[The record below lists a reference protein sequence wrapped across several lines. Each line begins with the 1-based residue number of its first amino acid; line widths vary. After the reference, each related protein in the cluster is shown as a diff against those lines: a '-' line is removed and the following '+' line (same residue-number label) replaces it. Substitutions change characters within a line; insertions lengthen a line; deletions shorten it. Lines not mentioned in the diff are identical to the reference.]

1 MARSQRRQTERI
13 VVVIRAGFEV
23 GSEQRPER
31 NVDGWGP

>member
-1 MARSQRRQTERI
+1 MARIQRGQTERI
-13 VVVIRAGFEV
+13 VVVRVGFGV